1 MVKQQQGKAKLIL
14 TATHSYK
21 ILMIYRAI
29 SGANKSIVRTIAL
42 LILKALDGI
51 NF

>member
-21 ILMIYRAI
+21 ILMIYQAI
-29 SGANKSIVRTIAL
+29 SDVNKFTVRTTAL
-42 LILKALDGI
+42 LILMALDDI

>member
-1 MVKQQQGKAKLIL
+1 MVKQQQGKAQMIL

-21 ILMIYRAI
+21 ILMIYQAI
-29 SGANKSIVRTIAL
+29 SDVNKSTVKTTAL
-42 LILKALDGI
+42 PILKASESI

>member
-1 MVKQQQGKAKLIL
+1 MVKQQQGKAQMIL

-21 ILMIYRAI
+21 ILMIYQVI
-29 SGANKSIVRTIAL
+29 SDVNKSTVKTTAL
-42 LILKALDGI
+42 LILRALEGI

>member
-1 MVKQQQGKAKLIL
+1 MAKQQPGKTPLIL

-21 ILMIYRAI
+21 ILMIYQAI
-29 SGANKSIVRTIAL
+29 SDVNKFTVRTTAL

>member
-1 MVKQQQGKAKLIL
+1 MAKQQPGKTLLIL

-21 ILMIYRAI
+21 ILMIYQAI
-29 SGANKSIVRTIAL
+29 SDVNKFTVRTTAL

>member
-1 MVKQQQGKAKLIL
+1 MVKQQQGKVRLIL

-21 ILMIYRAI
+21 ILMIYQAI
-29 SGANKSIVRTIAL
+29 SGANKSIVRTTAL
-42 LILKALDGI
+42 LILRALDDI

>member
-1 MVKQQQGKAKLIL
+1 MVKQQQGKTQMIL

-21 ILMIYRAI
+21 ILMIYQVI
-29 SGANKSIVRTIAL
+29 SDVNKSTVKTIAL
-42 LILKALDGI
+42 LILRALEGI

>member
-1 MVKQQQGKAKLIL
+1 MAKQQPGKTQLIL

-21 ILMIYRAI
+21 ILMIYQAI
-29 SGANKSIVRTIAL
+29 SDVNKFTVRTTAL

>member
-1 MVKQQQGKAKLIL
+1 MVKQQQGKTQMIL

-21 ILMIYRAI
+21 ILMIYQVI
-29 SGANKSIVRTIAL
+29 SDVNKSTVKTTAL
-42 LILKALDGI
+42 LILRALEGI